1 MGVSAEQVA
10 AWLAASCAGQG
21 VPVLV
26 TDPRVLA
33 DVAALLS
40 AQGAPGSA
48 RSAGR
53 GRSAGMSDPPDG
65 SDPAGVQGSAAGLSG
80 VDDGVVEDR

>member
-1 MGVSAEQVA
+1 MGVSPGEVA
-10 AWLAASCAGQG
+10 AWLAASCAEQG
-21 VPVLV
+21 LSVVV

-33 DVAALLS
+33 DVAALLA
-40 AQGAPGSA
+40 AQAAPGSA

-53 GRSAGMSDPPDG
+53 GRPVGASDPPDG
-65 SDPAGVQGSAAGLSG
+65 SDPAGVQGSAAGLAR

>member
-1 MGVSAEQVA
+1 MGVSAEDVA
-10 AWLAASCAGQG
+10 AWLTASCAEQE

-33 DVAALLS
+33 DVAVLLS
-40 AQGAPGSA
+40 AAPGSPGKRA
-48 RSAGR
+48 RAVKP
-53 GRSAGMSDPPDG
+53 SDPPG
-65 SDPAGVQGSAAGLSG
+65 RSHPAWVEGSAALLPG

>member
-1 MGVSAEQVA
+1 MGVSAEDVA
-10 AWLAASCAGQG
+10 AWLSASCVEQG

-40 AQGAPGSA
+40 ATPRSPGRRA
-48 RSAGR
+48 RAVKP
-53 GRSAGMSDPPDG
+53 SDPPDR
-65 SDPAGVQGSAAGLSG
+65 SDPAGVEGPAALLSG